1 MNFDVTEIIE
11 AIVVLISALI
21 TTLLVPYLKQKLS
34 DEKRQKLIFWIETAV
49 KAAEQIYGSKTGQQ
63 KKEYV
68 VAFLLSKG
76 IVADIDEVTALIES
90 EVYKLTNATE
100 KLS

>member
-1 MNFDVTEIIE
+1 MTLASAAAVMASAYIE
-11 AIVVLISALI
+11 
-21 TTLLVPYLKQKLS
+21 LS
-34 DEKRQKLIFWIETAV
+34 GYVDSGK
-49 KAAEQIYGSKTGQQ
+49 Q

-90 EVYKLTNATE
+90 EVYKLTNTE
-100 KLS
+100 KTAESVHISFNCFSTPSTLYED